1 MTQPTT
7 NPSAPTTR
15 HLITRF
21 IILSWLLALLLGCA
35 PVQLGR
41 ETPAGEEPITVQLMV
56 SGGPV
61 DQAIYQAV
69 VDAFHAQAVQVA
81 GAPVRVELVGIPSP
95 SDFMTRLTTD
105 FAAGTP
111 PDVFLLNY
119 RRLTQF
125 YNRGAV
131 EPLGPWLAGSQSLQE
146 ADFYPVA
153 LDAFRDGQGTLTCLP
168 QNISSQ
174 VVYYNKQVFD
184 EAGEPYPSGDWTW
197 EEFRQTA
204 IRLTSPDGNGDGYP
218 DRYGLGLEPA
228 LIRMAPWIWQNGGEL
243 VDDPAHPT
251 RLSLDAPATRAAIQ
265 FVINLAQQDGVVPN
279 YSAEAIASQPDR
291 FLAGN
296 IAMYIDSR
304 AFTPTLRETVKFAWD
319 VAALPH
325 GQQTANV
332 LHSDGYCMAAS
343 SQQKAAAWALI
354 EFALS
359 AEGQTIAAQLGRT
372 VPSMRKVAESPA
384 FLNPDQPPA
393 NSQVWLDAVDHLRI
407 LPKTENWPAIERTAA
422 TELEQAYMG
431 FQSLD
436 TLIHNIQV
444 ASESGFV
451 AIGEEE
457 EINQTQD

>member
-1 MTQPTT
+1 M
-7 NPSAPTTR
+7 TTR
-15 HLITRF
+15 LTTRLF
-21 IILSWLLALLLGCA
+21 ALVCLCALLLGCGPTQSTGQA
-35 PVQLGR
+35 LGS
-41 ETPAGEEPITVQLMV
+41 EPITVQFMV
-56 SGGPV
+56 SGSPV

-69 VDAFHAQAVQVA
+69 IDAFHAKTVRVD
-81 GAPVRVELVGIPSP
+81 GAPVHVELVGIPSP

-125 YNRGAV
+125 YNRGVV
-131 EPLGPWLAGSQSLQE
+131 EPLGPWLTQSTALQE

-153 LDAFRDGQGTLTCLP
+153 LDAFRDGQGALTCLP

-174 VVYYNKQVFD
+174 VVYYNQQIFD
-184 EAGEPYPSGDWTW
+184 AAGEPYPADEWTW

-204 IRLTSPDGNGDGYP
+204 IRLTGADNNGDGYP
-218 DRYGLGLEPA
+218 DQYGLGLEPA

-243 VDDPAHPT
+243 VDDLAHPT
-251 RLSLDAPATRAAIQ
+251 QLTLNAPATRAALE
-265 FVINLAQQDGVVPN
+265 FVINLAQKDGVVPN
-279 YSAEAIASQPDR
+279 HSAEAIASQPDR

-304 AFTPTLRETVKFAWD
+304 AFTPTLRETVKFPWD

-325 GQQTANV
+325 GPQTANV
-332 LHSDGYCMAAS
+332 LHSDGYCLAATS
-343 SQQKAAAWALI
+343 EHKAAAWTFI

-359 AEGQTIAAQLGRT
+359 EAGQTIAAQLGRT
-372 VPSMRKVAESPA
+372 VPSLRKVATGPA
-384 FLNPDQPPA
+384 FLSPTAPPA
-393 NSQVWLDAVDHLRI
+393 HAQVWLDAVDHLRI
-407 LPKTENWPAIERTAA
+407 LPKTENWPAIERAAA

-436 TLIHNIQV
+436 ALIYNIQV
-444 ASESGFV
+444 AAESGFE
-451 AIGEEE
+451 AIRTEE